1 MGDVRKNYV
10 SRKRM
15 NRCINNHCLIRR
27 GFGKPPMKNSSFTTE
42 EKKGPLGK
50 PQRILKKPFF
60 VLFAKRTTEY
70 LVFKKKIVSLHPIKR
85 TLRWKIVGSSYE
97 PSIVRRW
104 K

>member
-1 MGDVRKNYV
+1 
-10 SRKRM
+10 
-15 NRCINNHCLIRR
+15 
-27 GFGKPPMKNSSFTTE
+27 MKNSSFTTE

-85 TLRWKIVGSSYE
+85 KHDGKQLARHTNLQS
-97 PSIVRRW
+97 
-104 K
+104 